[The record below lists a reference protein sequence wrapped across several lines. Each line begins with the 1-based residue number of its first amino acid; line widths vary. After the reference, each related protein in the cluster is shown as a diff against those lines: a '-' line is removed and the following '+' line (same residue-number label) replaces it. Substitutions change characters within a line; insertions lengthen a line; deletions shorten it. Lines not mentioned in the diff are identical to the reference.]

1 MDCKTRLE
9 RYLRENGVPYSLHH
23 HPPAFTAQAVA
34 ESEHVSGRA
43 VAKVV
48 IVFADGKL
56 AMLALPAS
64 RRVNF
69 ARTAQ
74 ALGASD
80 VRLAHEEEFQAA
92 FPDCDLG
99 AMPPFG
105 NLYDVETFV
114 DRSLLGAETI
124 VVNAG
129 THEDTIHLRYT
140 DYERLV
146 RPKTADFTGEP
157 VRTG

>member
-9 RYLRENGVPYSLHH
+9 RYLREHGVPYSVHH

-34 ESEHVSGRA
+34 ESEHVSGKT

-48 IVFADGKL
+48 MVYLEEKM
-56 AMLALPAS
+56 AMLALPAHVK
-64 RRVNF
+64 VNF
-69 ARTAQ
+69 ARVAES
-74 ALGASD
+74 LGSKK
-80 VRLAHEEEFQAA
+80 VRLALEEEFQTA

-105 NLYDVETFV
+105 NLYDLETYV
-114 DRSLLGAETI
+114 DRQLAVAETI
-124 VVNAG
+124 VFNAG
-129 THEDTIHLRYT
+129 THEDTVHMRYA

-146 RPKTADFTGEP
+146 RPSIVALAA
-157 VRTG
+157 